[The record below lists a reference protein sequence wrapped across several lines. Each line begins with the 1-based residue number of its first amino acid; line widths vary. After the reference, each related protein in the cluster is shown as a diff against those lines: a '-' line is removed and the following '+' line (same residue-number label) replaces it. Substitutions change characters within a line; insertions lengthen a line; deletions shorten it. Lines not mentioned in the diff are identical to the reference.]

1 MAGLGFSAAYFF
13 DPTQGRQRRQHVSR
27 LVARLRR
34 TSGADTATGAEEE
47 LPRIGGAE
55 PGPRATFVRA
65 ARV

>member
-13 DPTQGRQRRQHVSR
+13 DPAQGRQRRQHVGR
-27 LVARLRR
+27 LVARVRR
-34 TSGADTATGAEEE
+34 SSGIDAGPGAEEE

-55 PGPRATFVRA
+55 PGPRANFVRA